1 MAKKLT
7 LDDIFN
13 DDEFGLLESKAKIS
27 NVKSEDERLIDSFQ
41 EINTFYQKNN
51 REPKADVFVVSE
63 RSLGVVLKELR
74 KSNKKIEILKS
85 YDAYNLLGNIKVAI
99 NSIDDIL
106 NDDEFGL
113 LDTDETLE
121 IFKLKNVPSSK
132 DREETDFV
140 ARRKPIKEKDFAPYE
155 TAFKKVHQELREGK
169 RKLTEFKDVEQNLEQ
184 GKYYLLDGILLFL
197 EKDGIEERK
206 IGDTTRKDG
215 RTTII
220 FENGTQSNMYYRSL
234 SKGLYNNGRIVSE
247 TDSEAETELFKN
259 ANVVNESDLET
270 GWIYVLQSKSTN
282 KSISEIKDLYKIG
295 FSKTD
300 VKNRIKNAAKESTYL
315 MAEVHIVSTYKCYN
329 INPHKFEQL
338 LHRFFAEVCLN
349 LDIYDEQGRR
359 ITPRE
364 WFVVPLPIID
374 KAIELILSGEIV
386 EYKYD
391 VKNISILKKSLFYL
405 KETVNG
411 KRN

>member
-1 MAKKLT
+1 MSKKKIT

-13 DDEFGLLESKAKIS
+13 DDEFGLLESKAKVS
-27 NVKSEDERLIDSFQ
+27 NIKSEEERLIDSFQ
-41 EINTFYQKNN
+41 EINAFYQKNN

-74 KSNKKIEILKS
+74 KNNKKIEILKP
-85 YDAYNLLGNIKVAI
+85 YDTYDLLGNVIVEI

-113 LDTDETLE
+113 LDTDDTLE

-140 ARRKPIKEKDFAPYE
+140 ARRKPIKEKEFASYE

-169 RKLTEFKDVEQNLEQ
+169 RKLNEFKDVEQNLEQ
-184 GKYYLLDGILLFL
+184 GKYYLLDGLLLFL
-197 EKDGIEERK
+197 EKDGIEDRQIK
-206 IGDTTRKDG
+206 DRIRKDG
-215 RTTII
+215 RTKII
-220 FENGTQSNMYYRSL
+220 FENGTESNMYYRSL
-234 SKGLYNNGRIVSE
+234 AKALYVNGRIVSD
-247 TDSEAETELFKN
+247 TDSEAENELFKN
-259 ANVVNESDLET
+259 ANIANEEDLET
-270 GWIYVLQSKSTN
+270 GWIYILKSKSTN

-295 FSKTD
+295 FSKVD
-300 VKNRIKNAAKESTYL
+300 VRDRIKNAAKEPTYL

-329 INPHKFEQL
+329 VNPHKFEQL

-349 LDIYDEQGRR
+349 IDIHDDKGRR

-374 KAIELILSGEIV
+374 KVIELILSGEIV

-391 VKNISILKKSLFYL
+391 VYKKLIM
-405 KETVNG
+405 
-411 KRN
+411 KREI